1 MYVGRRLRNMRVF
14 DTSVHYGQYTE
25 DCASHSGIHWH
36 DCLCDNQ
43 DPECDDIPICIL
55 CGDNVF

>member
-1 MYVGRRLRNMRVF
+1 MRVF